1 MKRKLALLLVGA
13 LLAGAIG
20 AVAMDQA
27 LDRDAADLTLFQFV
41 RIQYNSYLVSGW
53 GWGRNG
59 PPWAHDYPRA
69 ENNFLKILSELTTVE
84 TTEQSYR
91 VLRLHDEEIL
101 NYPFLYVSEP
111 GYWDITDREAEN
123 LRTYLDRGGFIL
135 FDDFR
140 GIEEWRNLVRCMQ
153 QVYPDRVFRQLVLDD
168 PIFQCFFNIDSLNL
182 PAPYELPGMGE
193 PTFYGMS
200 DDEGRLFAVACLNT
214 DIGDYWE
221 WSDEAFTPIEY
232 SNEAYK
238 FGVNFVVYALTH

>member
-1 MKRKLALLLVGA
+1 MKRRIAFLLVA
-13 LLAGAIG
+13 SLLAVAIG
-20 AVAMDQA
+20 AASMDEA
-27 LDRDAADLTLFQFV
+27 ADRDPADLTLFQFV
-41 RIQYNSYLVSGW
+41 RIQYNSYLASGW

-84 TTEQSYR
+84 TSEQSFR
-91 VLRLHDEEIL
+91 VLRMHDKEIM

-111 GYWDITDREAEN
+111 GYWDITESESEN
-123 LRTYLDRGGFIL
+123 LRAYLDRGGFVL

-140 GIEEWRNLVRCMQ
+140 GVEEWRNLVRSMQ
-153 QVYPDRVFRQLVLDD
+153 EVYPDRNFRQLSIDNPV
-168 PIFQCFFNIDSLNL
+168 FQCFFNIDSLDL

-200 DDEGRLFAVACLNT
+200 DDDGRLFAVACFNT

-221 WSDEAFTPIEY
+221 WSDEAITAIEL